1 MAEFRMSCLSGA
13 CLKAVRWSG
22 WLLLPLLVG
31 FFLTGYATSG
41 RFGLGVL
48 LSAQMAVTLH
58 KLLHAPL
65 IVLSLAHVIPAMYLA
80 FQRWGWIRS

>member
-1 MAEFRMSCLSGA
+1 MAEFRMSHLSGA
-13 CLKAVRWSG
+13 CLKIVRWSG
-22 WLLLPLLVG
+22 WLLLPLLLG
-31 FFLTGYATSG
+31 FFFTGYASSG

-65 IVLSLAHVIPAMYLA
+65 IVLSLAHVVPAMYLA
-80 FQRWGWIRS
+80 FQRWSGIRS